1 MRYISNVINRVNSKG
16 RTDEKYFKRMIKISD
31 FYIINMFVNRL
42 IYITD
47 FFVKAFNPKSFEKVT
62 GNLFNGRRSSKKCH
76 LRRILIELVISTAV
90 LIGDDG

>member
-1 MRYISNVINRVNSKG
+1 MKVADNNIKIITVRYISNVINRVNSKG

-47 FFVKAFNPKSFEKVT
+47 F
-62 GNLFNGRRSSKKCH
+62 SSKPLTRNPLKSN
-76 LRRILIELVISTAV
+76 R
-90 LIGDDG
+90 